1 MMDEL
6 SRCLAPIKITVNTVH
21 FSERGRSAKLKRCQ
35 HVVAP
40 YKSTHTK
47 HTQGEIK
54 VLLKFDLNS
63 ICIKTKI
70 VFIVMQLRKSK
81 IQ

>member
-1 MMDEL
+1 MDEL

-47 HTQGEIK
+47 HTQGEI
-54 VLLKFDLNS
+54 
-63 ICIKTKI
+63 
-70 VFIVMQLRKSK
+70 
-81 IQ
+81 